1 MQLPTI
7 LMLCITILTGL
18 VGLVFLL
25 FPERIA
31 CLEERLN
38 APWGDRE
45 VAALRLGLPAEQ
57 DIERV
62 INRSVLD
69 QQVTWDGWARRHPRL
84 VGIALCLVAAVL
96 WWQL

>member
-7 LMLCITILTGL
+7 LMLCITIVTGL

-25 FPERIA
+25 FPERIIH
-31 CLEERLN
+31 LEDRLN

-45 VAALRLGLPAEQ
+45 VTALRLGLRGEQ
-57 DIERV
+57 TVEQA
-62 INRSVLD
+62 INRNVLD
-69 QQVTWDGWARRHPRL
+69 KQLSWDGWARKHPRS
-84 VGIALCLVAAVL
+84 VGIALCLAAALL

>member
-1 MQLPTI
+1 MYLPPA
-7 LMLCITILTGL
+7 LMLCITIAIGL

-25 FPERIA
+25 FPDRIA
-31 CLEERLN
+31 RLEDRLN

-45 VAALRLGLPAEQ
+45 VTALRLGLPAEQ

-62 INRSVLD
+62 INRTVLD
-69 QQVTWDGWARRHPRL
+69 QQVSWDGWARNHPRV
-84 VGIALCLVAAVL
+84 VGIVLCLTAALL

>member
-25 FPERIA
+25 FPNRISH
-31 CLEERLN
+31 LEDKLN

-45 VAALRLGLPAEQ
+45 VISLRLGLRGEQ
-57 DIERV
+57 AIEQT
-62 INRSVLD
+62 INRNVLD
-69 QQVTWDGWARRHPRL
+69 KQLTWDGWTKKHPRV
-84 VGIALCLVAAVL
+84 VGAALCLVAAVL